1 MHIETPGSTSIAQAL
16 VIVFVVAAGAAFG
29 QEARMRTLRDGV
41 YSEARAASGKRLYDA
56 QCAGCHEDGSMG
68 PGLKGDD
75 FLATWENKTLRVLY
89 TRTQETMPA
98 DAPGTLQEQELLDLM
113 AYLVRA
119 NGFAPGTTGF
129 STPGDL
135 DTITIVRSK

>member
-1 MHIETPGSTSIAQAL
+1 MIRGIETPGSAALIAL
-16 VIVFVVAAGAAFG
+16 VMLAAGVALA
-29 QEARMRTLRDGV
+29 QEATGRTLRDGV
-41 YSEARAASGKRLYDA
+41 YSEARAAAGKRVYDA
-56 QCAGCHEDGSMG
+56 QCAGCHEGGSMG

-75 FLATWENKTLRVLY
+75 FLGTWENKTLRLLY
-89 TRTQETMPA
+89 NRVQETMPS
-98 DAPGTLQEQELLDLM
+98 DAPGTLQEQELLDVM

-119 NGFAPGTTGF
+119 NGFAPGTPGF